1 MEKTLESPLD
11 ARRSNQSILKE
22 ISPEYSFEGL
32 MLKLE
37 FQYFGHL
44 MQKIWLTG
52 KDPDAEKDWRQE
64 GKGRTGDEMVGWMAS
79 QTQRTWVWV
88 DSGSWWWTRKS
99 GVLRFMGSQRVRH
112 DWATELNWALHY
124 LFFSSFCH
132 WELFQLAP
140 VFLCCSLITEG
151 FFFF

>member
-1 MEKTLESPLD
+1 MSFNIIHQSWVFIGRTDVEVETPILWPPD
-11 ARRSNQSILKE
+11 AKS
-22 ISPEYSFEGL
+22 
-32 MLKLE
+32 
-37 FQYFGHL
+37 
-44 MQKIWLTG
+44 WLNW
-52 KDPDAEKDWRQE
+52 KDPDAGKDWQQKE
-64 GKGRTGDEMVGWMAS
+64 KGTTEDEMVGWMAS